1 MDGAALFPGDTGVL
15 PMKVRQALVKLLKGP
30 YVDGGRD
37 EKLWTT
43 LLDNQLILR
52 SRLSE
57 LFLTLQ
63 LDHERKVAVL
73 RPVDPDA
80 IGGST
85 RSSILRQQRA
95 LSRVETIVLLRL
107 RLLLDRHVTAQTDP
121 TITREEIAE
130 LVAHYQPSGQQDAL
144 RDSDVVNRA
153 ITKLLARQL
162 LITTGLDDVYTIS
175 NALPLALPFENIG
188 DIPAHIEALVAA
200 TADPTGTEALLELD
214 GDSSTRSTT
223 TRDDAEAA
231 DTADGSGGSQ
241 VSIATMLPMG
251 ELTNPGQMRLA
262 LVQVVNWGTFHGAH
276 TMHVDRNGTLL
287 TGNSGVGKS
296 TLFDAMLRV
305 FDARP
310 RSNEAAAQR
319 SGAVEDKRTTFTYM
333 RGKVGDKAVGE
344 GSASAFQRPGATWS
358 AVALTFDNAA
368 GTQSDGVGAV
378 RPAEERHGVQR
389 RAVLPDRQQAAGP
402 AAIEDIAEKRF
413 TKAALDAIFPD
424 AQVFDVHKA
433 FAERFRRLLGIN
445 SDQAL
450 PLLRVIQAGKGLGG
464 SVNTFFRDQVLDAPA
479 TLAAADDVVEE
490 FSNLMSI
497 RQRLEDVR
505 QQRDQLAP
513 VPGLNKEY
521 AQSLLD
527 ANRLRE
533 LAGEEFEAY
542 KQQLAVT
549 VHEKTL
555 ARFKELAQ
563 AKAKELG
570 AERAVRDGL
579 AKDLRQLEA
588 DYNNQGGN
596 AISAIEQS
604 LENARVGLKLRQQ
617 VEDAARQALADA
629 GLELEWTAEGWE
641 QAHDQAAA
649 RSAELKD
656 DSEALKELRFEA
668 FDGHATKKRELAAA
682 QQELV
687 SLKTRKSLLPPS
699 SIENR
704 TAIAAATGVPEEQ
717 MPFGGE
723 LIDLAEG
730 EEQWRP
736 AAERALRNLATTL
749 LVPGE
754 HFARRHPLPERPLR
768 PRRTPRRGRVQAA
781 RRRCA
786 GCGGRGR
793 RRSADQAGHPHHR
806 AGGRRRAVDP

>member
-1 MDGAALFPGDTGVL
+1 
-15 PMKVRQALVKLLKGP
+15 MKVRQALVKLLKGP
-30 YVDGGRD
+30 YIDGGRD

-73 RPVDPDA
+73 RPVDPEA

-162 LITTGLDDVYTIS
+162 LLTTGLDEVYTIS

-188 DIPAHIEALVAA
+188 DIPAQIEALVAA
-200 TADPTGTEALLELD
+200 STDQSGTEPLLELD
-214 GDSSTRSTT
+214 GDSSAERAT
-223 TRDDAEAA
+223 TRCRREGDDTDAVAQGDLTNEDDDGDAA
-231 DTADGSGGSQ
+231 PGVASGLSEPALSDRRQLRGAGRGRHRRRRHPATRRSRGNQ

-319 SGAVEDKRTTFTYM
+319 AGGAVEDKRTTFTYM

-368 GTQSDGVGAV
+368 GTRVTVSALFDLPKNGTESSVG
-378 RPAEERHGVQR
+378 RYYLIDNKP
-389 RAVLPDRQQAAGP
+389 LDLT
-402 AAIEDIAEKRF
+402 AIEGIAEKRF
-413 TKAALDAIFPD
+413 TKSALDAIFPD
-424 AQVFDVHKA
+424 AQIFDVHKA

-464 SVNTFFRDQVLDAPA
+464 SVNNFFRDQVLDAPA

-513 VPGLNKEY
+513 VPGAEQGLCPVP
-521 AQSLLD
+521 A
-527 ANRLRE
+527 RRE
-533 LAGEEFEAY
+533 PAPG
-542 KQQLAVT
+542 
-549 VHEKTL
+549 
-555 ARFKELAQ
+555 ARRRGIRGVQ
-563 AKAKELG
+563 
-570 AERAVRDGL
+570 
-579 AKDLRQLEA
+579 
-588 DYNNQGGN
+588 
-596 AISAIEQS
+596 
-604 LENARVGLKLRQQ
+604 
-617 VEDAARQALADA
+617 
-629 GLELEWTAEGWE
+629 
-641 QAHDQAAA
+641 
-649 RSAELKD
+649 
-656 DSEALKELRFEA
+656 
-668 FDGHATKKRELAAA
+668 
-682 QQELV
+682 
-687 SLKTRKSLLPPS
+687 
-699 SIENR
+699 
-704 TAIAAATGVPEEQ
+704 AATGRHRPRENAGPVQGPGPGEGQ
-717 MPFGGE
+717 GTRRRTRHPRRPGQGAAPARGG
-723 LIDLAEG
+723 LQQPGRQRDLRDRAVARK
-730 EEQWRP
+730 RP
-736 AAERALRNLATTL
+736 GGAQAPPAGGGIGPQGTLRRRPGTSVDRGRLGAGARARGRPLGRAAGRLGGPQGAALRGL
-749 LVPGE
+749 
-754 HFARRHPLPERPLR
+754 RR
-768 PRRTPRRGRVQAA
+768 PR
-781 RRRCA
+781 
-786 GCGGRGR
+786 
-793 RRSADQAGHPHHR
+793 DQEA
-806 AGGRRRAVDP
+806 